1 MKLALHF
8 KIGQGRNS
16 AKIFKKK
23 KKKTVPVSDAH
34 GVSLH

>member
-8 KIGQGRNS
+8 KIGQGRNAAS
-16 AKIFKKK
+16 KQFFFL
-23 KKKTVPVSDAH
+23 KTVPVSDAH